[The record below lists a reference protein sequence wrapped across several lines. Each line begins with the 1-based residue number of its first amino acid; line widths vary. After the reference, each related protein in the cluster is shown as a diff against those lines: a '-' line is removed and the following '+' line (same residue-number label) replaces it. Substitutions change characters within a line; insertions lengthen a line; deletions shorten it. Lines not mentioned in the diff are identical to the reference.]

1 VRNEQRRSP
10 PPVDRRRSQRQDG
23 KDDRRECG
31 AQHSA
36 PALQKGSAAQQ
47 ALPGHDDTGTA
58 KQGDTVEIIE
68 TKPISANKRWALV
81 QVIKKGD

>member
-1 VRNEQRRSP
+1 MSSE
-10 PPVDRRRSQRQDG
+10 DRRRRLTGVVVSDKMEKTIVVNVERSIRHPLY
-23 KDDRRECG
+23 KKVLRR
-31 AQHSA
+31 S
-36 PALQKGSAAQQ
+36 KRYQ
-47 ALPGHDDTGTA
+47 ANDDTGTA

>member
-1 VRNEQRRSP
+1 MSSE
-10 PPVDRRRSQRQDG
+10 DRRRRLIGVVVSDKMEKTIVVNVERSIRHPLY
-23 KDDRRECG
+23 KKVLRR
-31 AQHSA
+31 S
-36 PALQKGSAAQQ
+36 KRYQ
-47 ALPGHDDTGTA
+47 AHDDTGTA

>member
-1 VRNEQRRSP
+1 MSSE
-10 PPVDRRRSQRQDG
+10 DRRRRLTGVVVSDKMEKTIVVNVERSIRHPLY
-23 KDDRRECG
+23 KKVLRR
-31 AQHSA
+31 S
-36 PALQKGSAAQQ
+36 KRYQ
-47 ALPGHDDTGTA
+47 AHDDTGAA

>member
-1 VRNEQRRSP
+1 MSSE
-10 PPVDRRRSQRQDG
+10 DRRRRWTGGGVRDKMETTIVVNVERSMRHPLY
-23 KDDRRECG
+23 KKVLRR
-31 AQHSA
+31 S
-36 PALQKGSAAQQ
+36 KRYQ
-47 ALPGHDDTGTA
+47 AHDDTGTA

>member
-1 VRNEQRRSP
+1 MSSE
-10 PPVDRRRSQRQDG
+10 DRRRRLTGVVVRDKMEKTIVVNVERSIRHPLY
-23 KDDRRECG
+23 KKVLRR
-31 AQHSA
+31 S
-36 PALQKGSAAQQ
+36 KRYQ
-47 ALPGHDDTGTA
+47 AHDDTGTA

>member
-1 VRNEQRRSP
+1 MSSE
-10 PPVDRRRSQRQDG
+10 DRRRRLTGVVVSDKMEKTIVVNVERSIRHPLY
-23 KDDRRECG
+23 KKVLRR
-31 AQHSA
+31 S
-36 PALQKGSAAQQ
+36 KRYQ
-47 ALPGHDDTGTA
+47 AHDDTGTA